1 MKKLRPLLVVLVLT
15 AVTLS
20 CQGSPL
26 FFSEKTAENNPAST
40 VTSLIAT
47 PLSASTL
54 DLPPVSS
61 DLLDMEQLQVSLYQ
75 QVSPGVVS
83 IQTLD
88 DQGGVQGSGFVY
100 DLEGHIITNYHVVQ
114 DAQQIEIDFP
124 SGLKVYGTV
133 IGIDID
139 SDIAVIKV
147 DVPAEQLYPVLL
159 GDSDQVQ
166 IGQTVIAI
174 GNPYGLTGT
183 MTAGIVS
190 AKGRTLSSLRVTEE
204 GQSFSAGDLIQTDA
218 SINPGNSGGPL
229 LNLAGEVVGINRA
242 IRLSGVTDEGDP
254 INTGIGFAISVNI
267 LKRVVPD
274 LISKG
279 SYDYPYVG
287 ISARPELTL
296 IEAEALGLSQ
306 TTGAYIVEVVPGGP
320 ADAAGLRAGTRQTEY
335 VGLNAGGDLITAID
349 GQSVMTFSDFLG
361 YLMTQKSPGD
371 TVAITFIRNN
381 ENREVE
387 LTLETR
393 P

>member
-1 MKKLRPLLVVLVLT
+1 MKKLRPLLVILVLT

-40 VTSLIAT
+40 VTSPIAT
-47 PLSASTL
+47 PLPASTL

-183 MTAGIVS
+183 MTEGIVS

-371 TVAITFIRNN
+371 TVTITFIRDN

>member
-20 CQGSPL
+20 CQGNSL

-40 VTSLIAT
+40 VTSPIVI
-47 PLSASTL
+47 PLPASTL

-61 DLLDMEQLQVSLYQ
+61 DLLDMEQLLVSLYQ

-100 DLEGHIITNYHVVQ
+100 DREGHIITNYHVVQ

-124 SGLKVYGTV
+124 SGLKVYGTA

-183 MTAGIVS
+183 MTTGIVS

-229 LNLAGEVVGINRA
+229 LNLAGEVVGVNRA
-242 IRLSGVTDEGDP
+242 IRLSGITDEGDP

-274 LISKG
+274 LITKG

-287 ISARPELTL
+287 ISARPALTL

-371 TVAITFIRNN
+371 TVAITFIRDN